1 MKRLNVLVIIFI
13 YCLLHA
19 LLRLSISP
27 TLSLDE
33 SEQFINGSYFS
44 FGYPNQPPL
53 YSWIVFAFSQLFG
66 LNIQTIVFVKYL
78 IIFIFYF
85 SFFKVANSIWDKKTS
100 LIVTGSLLFFPTYS
114 YEFNRDLSHS
124 ILVST
129 MAVITCLYFIR
140 IFQRN
145 KVSDYLLF
153 GLALAFGILSKY
165 NFAFFLLALILT
177 VLSYKEFRL
186 AIFNKKIIFT
196 FIIFFIIVL
205 PHFVWLIYND
215 FLPFKHAIKEASAGM
230 LSKDLRILSVFAIAY
245 LEILVFSLIFIFL
258 FKLKPFRSLKTT
270 GSIPNEYRFF
280 RYLVFYA
287 LIVPLIIIFIFQ
299 VGQFTGRWMA
309 PLLFILP
316 LALFSFVNIRENHK
330 RLKMI
335 GYLSLMIFF
344 VVFGIRAI
352 VGFFP
357 DITGKSER
365 IHIRFD
371 NLSFELKK
379 ALKEKGINDKELIFL
394 SDKEFLAANVANN
407 FGGAK
412 AYQIDNKQIRI
423 ENNNTTKVLLW
434 DAKKQGREIPD
445 KFITLFPSTYFID
458 IFKIPFNNSFIEI
471 GVAVVQL

>member
-1 MKRLNVLVIIFI
+1 MKKILDVLMIIFL
-13 YCLLHA
+13 YCFLNA

-27 TLSLDE
+27 TMSLDE

-53 YSWIVFAFSQLFG
+53 YSWIVFAISQLIG
-66 LNIQTIVFVKYL
+66 LNLQAIVFIKYM
-78 IIFIFYF
+78 IIFLFYF
-85 SFFKVANSIWDKKTS
+85 SFFLVANSVWDKKTS
-100 LIVTGSLLFFPTYS
+100 LIITSSLLFFPTYS

-124 ILVST
+124 ILAAT
-129 MAVITCLYFIR
+129 IAVIACLYFIR

-145 KVSDYLLF
+145 KASDYLLF
-153 GLALAFGILSKY
+153 GFALAFGILSKY

-177 VLSYKEFRL
+177 VLSYKDFRL

-196 FIIFFIIVL
+196 SIIFFIIIL
-205 PHFVWLIYND
+205 PHFIWLINND
-215 FLPFKHAIKEASAGM
+215 FLLFKHATKEASAGM
-230 LSKDLRILSVFAIAY
+230 LSKDLRILSVLASAY
-245 LEILVFSLIFIFL
+245 LEILIFSLIFIFL
-258 FKLKPFRSLKTT
+258 FKLKPSLKTT
-270 GSIPNEYRFF
+270 GSISNEYRFF
-280 RYLVFYA
+280 RYVALYA
-287 LIVPLIIIFIFQ
+287 LIVPLIVIFIFQ

-316 LALFSFVNIRENHK
+316 LAFFSFVDIKENNG

-335 GYLSLMIFF
+335 KYLSLTIFF

-352 VGFFP
+352 IGFFP

-379 ALKEKGINDKELIFL
+379 ALKEKGIYDNELIFL
-394 SDKEFLAANVANN
+394 SDKEFFAANVANN
-407 FGGAK
+407 FDGAK
-412 AYQIDNKQIRI
+412 AHLIDNKQIWI
-423 ENNNTTKVLLW
+423 ENNNATKILLW

-445 KFITLFPSTYFID
+445 KFIDLFPSAYFID
-458 IFKIPFNNSFIEI
+458 IFKIPFNNSPIEI
-471 GVAVVQL
+471 GVAVVR